1 MIKHVRVQSCFF
13 MLPGVKQSGSNTFD
27 SVMIDQSEFDV
38 LDRGSIGI
46 SMIKEDN
53 SNLKLPF

>member
-1 MIKHVRVQSCFF
+1 

-53 SNLKLPF
+53 PNLNLPL